1 MKMRAVR
8 VGVALLWSGV
18 ALALAPGLR
27 AESHRQSTSRSMRSV
42 TAADGT
48 TTTTIT
54 ETVTRDGRTTTTTR
68 TVVTGRGQAPPEAP
82 ETPETGQ
89 PRRPERDPERER
101 DRDRDGRDDKKGPP
115 PAADGPALAR
125 EAVEA
130 HDRERHRVGAG
141 DLAWDPKL
149 AGLAQS
155 WARHLCRGGKS
166 PPSLQH
172 RPSTSGGPGENL
184 WAGFTTEGSRFPIGD
199 AVKSWASE
207 RRFYDERSG
216 RCRGGVCG
224 HYTQLVWRG
233 TRQVGCG
240 VATCPAGNFTATV
253 WVCNYSP
260 AGNIVGEKP
269 Y

>member
-8 VGVALLWSGV
+8 VGVALLLSGV
-18 ALALAPGLR
+18 ALSPAPRLR
-27 AESHRQSTSRSMRSV
+27 AESHRQSSSRTTRSV

-68 TVVTGRGQAPPEAP
+68 TVVTGPGQAPS
-82 ETPETGQ
+82 ETPGPPEPPAT
-89 PRRPERDPERER
+89 RRPERGQERER
-101 DRDRDGRDDKKGPP
+101 EHDDKKGPP
-115 PAADGPALAR
+115 PAFDGPALAR

-130 HDRERHRVGAG
+130 HDRERRRVGTG

-155 WARHLCRGGKS
+155 WARHLCRGGKR
-166 PPSLQH
+166 PPSLEH

-184 WAGFTTEGSRFPIGD
+184 WAGFTTESSRFPIGD
-199 AVKSWASE
+199 AVKSWAGE

-233 TRQVGCG
+233 TKQVGCG
-240 VATCPAGNFTATV
+240 VATCPAGAFTATV

-260 AGNIVGEKP
+260 AGNVVGEKP

>member
-1 MKMRAVR
+1 MKLRALG
-8 VGVALLWSGV
+8 VGVGIAVVLSGV
-18 ALALAPGLR
+18 ASAPRLLAD
-27 AESHRQSTSRSMRSV
+27 SHRQSTSRTERSV

-54 ETVTRDGRTTTTTR
+54 ETVTRDGFTKTTTR
-68 TVVTGRGQAPPEAP
+68 TVVTGPGKAPPEPA
-82 ETPETGQ
+82 ET
-89 PRRPERDPERER
+89 RRPEREH
-101 DRDRDGRDDKKGPP
+101 DDKKAPP
-115 PAADGPALAR
+115 PAVDGPALVR

-130 HDRERHRVGAG
+130 HNRERHRVGAG
-141 DLAWDPKL
+141 DLEWDSKL

-184 WAGFTTEGSRFPIGD
+184 WAGFTTEASRFPIGD
-199 AVKSWASE
+199 AVKSWAGE
-207 RRFYDERSG
+207 RRYYDERSG
-216 RCRGGVCG
+216 RCKGGVCG

-240 VATCPAGNFTATV
+240 VASCPAGAFTATV
-253 WVCNYSP
+253 WVCNYAP
-260 AGNIVGEKP
+260 AGNVVGEKP